1 MFEDSEIE
9 SIWTSIFSTDK
20 YRLMIGEVADSYP
33 AKKSIFIEFD
43 DVNAQDVI
51 FSAYLLEDPK
61 RCLKLAQRAIMEFIP
76 SFDRPGDQIYVRIE
90 KLPRDAKVE
99 IRNLRAEHLG
109 KLIAVDGLVKKVTT
123 VKPRMT
129 YTLFRCARCNS
140 EIWVPQNGMFKT
152 EPLMCNNP
160 DGGCNKQSTRFIED
174 LDASKWTDT
183 QRIEIQERP
192 EGLRGGAQPE
202 RLMCFVEKDIS
213 GIVTPGNSVTL
224 NGILRSAEKRDSD
237 KSTVYELELDVI
249 SVEFEQNIYDEIV
262 ITPEDEVRIL
272 EMSRDPNI
280 FGNIVRSIAPSIFGM
295 EEQKKALALQLFGGC
310 HKVMDDGTS
319 LRGDIHILLIGD
331 PGVAKSQLL
340 RYMSYLAPRGVYAS
354 GKSAS
359 AAGLTAAAVKDDFGD
374 GRWTLEAGALVLAD
388 KGLACIDELDKM
400 SEQDRSSLHEAMEA
414 QRISVAKAGINA
426 TLQCRCSMLA
436 AANPKLGRFRTD
448 ESIYSQINL
457 PAPLV
462 SRFDLIEVLT
472 DKPDKKRDDQLST
485 HILDTQMRGE
495 LRMVSDDRVVEGL
508 DAEGILAET
517 DFLKPIYS
525 VEELRKYVAYSKR
538 IVPVMTREAKAILKK
553 SYNEIRALSG
563 DDSVAITARQLEGYV
578 RMAEASARMHLSDFV
593 TESDAMNAVELIE
606 SYLRKLTGD
615 GQGNYDIDRIAAD
628 LSHKDRNAREVIRRI
643 FMEKGQ
649 DGLNMEQIISF
660 AADCGLTEEEVR
672 RHVKILY
679 DNGDVFVP
687 SSGMYKL
694 A

>member
-1 MFEDSEIE
+1 M
-9 SIWTSIFSTDK
+9 
-20 YRLMIGEVADSYP
+20 
-33 AKKSIFIEFD
+33 
-43 DVNAQDVI
+43 
-51 FSAYLLEDPK
+51 
-61 RCLKLAQRAIMEFIP
+61 
-76 SFDRPGDQIYVRIE
+76 
-90 KLPRDAKVE
+90 E
-99 IRNLRAEHLG
+99 IRSLRAEHLG

-129 YTLFRCARCNS
+129 CTLFRCARCNA
-140 EIWVPQNGMFKT
+140 EIWVQQKGMFKT
-152 EPLMCNNP
+152 EPLMCTNP
-160 DGGCNKQSTRFIED
+160 DGGCNRQSTRFIED
-174 LDASKWTDT
+174 LDSSIWIDT

-202 RLMCFVEKDIS
+202 RLMCFIEKDIS
-213 GIVTPGNSVTL
+213 GTIAPGNSVTL
-224 NGILRSAEKRDSD
+224 NGILRSAEKRESD
-237 KSTVYELELDVI
+237 KSTVYELELDVV

-262 ITPEDEVRIL
+262 ISPEDEIRIR
-272 EMSRDPNI
+272 EMSHDPNI
-280 FGNIVRSIAPSIFGM
+280 FGNVVRSIAPSIFGM

-388 KGLACIDELDKM
+388 RGLACIDELDKM

-436 AANPKLGRFRTD
+436 AANPKLGRFRAD

-472 DKPDKKRDDQLST
+472 DKPDKKKDDQLST

-495 LRMVSDDRVVEGL
+495 LRMVPEDREVEGL
-508 DAEGILAET
+508 DAQGILAET

-538 IVPVMTREAKAILKK
+538 IVPVMTKGAKKILKE
-553 SYNEIRALSG
+553 SYNNIRALSG

-578 RMAEASARMHLSDFV
+578 RLAEASARMHLSDFV

-606 SYLRKLTGD
+606 SYLGKLTGD
-615 GQGNYDIDRIAAD
+615 GEGNYDIDRIAAD
-628 LSHKDRNAREVIRRI
+628 ISHKDRNAREVIRRI

-649 DGLNMEQIISF
+649 EGLNMELIISF
-660 AADCGLTEEEVR
+660 AADCGLEEEEVR
-672 RHVKILY
+672 RQVKILY

-687 SSGMYKL
+687 SSGIYKL